1 MSKILFSLLVI
12 VGLSSCF
19 APRYR
24 YQSYHKK
31 PTKREIRNAMKY
43 STSEYP
49 MPTNINYH
57 NTSY

>member
-1 MSKILFSLLVI
+1 MII

-24 YQSYHKK
+24 YPSYHKK
-31 PTKREIRNAMKY
+31 PTKREIKKAMKY

-49 MPTNINYH
+49 MPTNTSMYY